1 MSSTESP
8 HPQFAASRRKLLLT
22 EADLARLRPIV
33 RSAKH
38 FLKGRPYIELIDQ
51 TLNDA
56 GVVPPGAIPQDVVTV
71 NSSVMVTDLDHKRQA
86 VYTVVF
92 PQDARSSDHLVSL
105 MTPLGAALLG
115 GRIGE
120 IIEVAGSRLR
130 IDQVIRGTT

>member
-8 HPQFAASRRKLLLT
+8 HPQSAASRRKLLLT

-51 TLNDA
+51 TVNDA
-56 GVVPPGAIPQDVVTV
+56 DVIPPESIPQDVVTV
-71 NSSVMVTDLDHKRQA
+71 NSSVVVTDLDHKRQSA
-86 VYTVVF
+86 YTLVF
-92 PQDARSSDHLVSL
+92 PQDARSSDRLVSL